1 MVQITVLVAKLKDCI
16 KGLLVVT
23 KPKTLNDDLAAVSN
37 SCEVRMIAK
46 QEILLNSLQSQ
57 SPPLPLIEEKHEES
71 AIGEEMAAL

>member
-16 KGLLVVT
+16 KGILVVT

-37 SCEVRMIAK
+37 SCEERMIAK